1 MNLNSNNLYLFANID
16 RIVFL
21 KNIIQNPNIIVG
33 DWTYYDDPVN
43 VLNFKQNV
51 LYHHDFI
58 GDKLIIGNF
67 CQIATAVKFI
77 MGGASHDLSG
87 FSSFP
92 FVTFNQYW
100 PEIPVAHVSK
110 KDTVIENDVWIGYDA
125 LIMPGITIGNGAIVG
140 SRAVVT
146 KDVEPYAIV
155 VGNPA
160 RVIRKRFDDDTIDML
175 LQLQW
180 WNWPID
186 KIRIHVLDIMSGDKA
201 KLAQLLTI

>member
-1 MNLNSNNLYLFANID
+1 M
-16 RIVFL
+16 
-21 KNIIQNPNIIVG
+21 
-33 DWTYYDDPVN
+33 
-43 VLNFKQNV
+43 

-100 PEIPVAHVSK
+100 PEILVAHVSK

-160 RVIRKRFDDDTIDML
+160 RVIRKRFDDDTINML

-186 KIRIHVLDIMSGDKA
+186 KIRTHVLDIMSGDKA

>member
-1 MNLNSNNLYLFANID
+1 MNLNANNLFNNMSRVVL
-16 RIVFL
+16 L

-43 VLNFKQNV
+43 VLNFIQNV
-51 LYHHDFI
+51 LYHYDFI

-92 FVTFNQYW
+92 FMMFHQYW
-100 PEIPVAHVSK
+100 PEIPFQHSKK

-155 VGNPA
+155 AGNPA
-160 RVIRKRFDDDTIDML
+160 RVIRKRFDDDTISML

-180 WNWPID
+180 WNWPIN
-186 KIRIHVLDIMSGDKA
+186 KIRTHVFDIMSGDKA